1 MDELSLQDLILKI
14 KVAALSFI
22 ERKKLKELVDFEYV
36 LSQNTLFPF
45 YKKLIMNL
53 LKIGWNCFL
62 CVFQLNALLLDSVS
76 WLTACYERWE
86 VQPS

>member
-14 KVAALSFI
+14 KVAALSFM

-53 LKIGWNCFL
+53 LKIG
-62 CVFQLNALLLDSVS
+62 
-76 WLTACYERWE
+76 
-86 VQPS
+86 